1 MTTISMNEFRR
12 DADAVILKVRQG
24 ETVVLTDAGEPAVRI
39 EPLGADKDSSAS
51 SSMSWMCE
59 LGERLV
65 PQGSKT
71 SLTSREIDRIVYG
84 L

>member
-12 DADAVILKVRQG
+12 DADSVILKVQQG
-24 ETVVLTDAGEPAVRI
+24 ETVVLTDDGKPGVRLQPVEPIDAKAGNG
-39 EPLGADKDSSAS
+39 L
-51 SSMSWMCE
+51 SWMCE

-65 PQGSKT
+65 PPGPMI
-71 SLTSREIDRIVYG
+71 SLTNEEIDRIVYA